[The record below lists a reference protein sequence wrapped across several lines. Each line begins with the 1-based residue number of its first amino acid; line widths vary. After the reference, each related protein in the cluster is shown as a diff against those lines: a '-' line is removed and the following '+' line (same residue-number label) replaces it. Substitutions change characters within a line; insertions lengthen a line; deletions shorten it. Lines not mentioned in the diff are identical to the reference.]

1 MSSPATGSTP
11 PSRPGGPAPPAD
23 PAAFRSAVVKSR
35 LLTRSQLDATLAG
48 LPFAGGRSARAVAD
62 HLVAAG
68 HLTEYQADK
77 LLAGQHHGLV
87 VGPYQVLA
95 PLGRGGMATVYLAR
109 PHDANPDPGTL
120 VALKVLPP
128 QRASEER
135 ELARFRREMDLGRGL
150 EHPQIART
158 LDSGEAGGVHYIAME
173 YVPGRT
179 LRQVVA
185 ADGPVPVPAAARVFA
200 DVAVGL
206 SHLHGRG
213 LIHRDLKPSNV
224 MVLPDGRAKL
234 LDLGLALRVD
244 EDLPD
249 DPAVVGGRGYI
260 LGTMDYIAPEQAV
273 DATDVGPR
281 ADLYALGCSLYFALT
296 GLPPF
301 PGGSSKQKLRWHR
314 TEDPP
319 PVDQLNPAIPGEFA
333 RLVDRL
339 MAKRPADRP
348 NSAGVVRELLRPW
361 CDDPAAPEPEP
372 TPTPAEEPL
381 PLEDAE
387 PATQPAAGPP
397 VVLPLGPVPAAAV
410 GLLAVLI
417 AFVLGVLVGLVGQ
430 LF

>member
-1 MSSPATGSTP
+1 MTTPRTGPTP
-11 PSRPGGPAPPAD
+11 PSRPGADPPAPAPAD
-23 PAAFRSAVVKSR
+23 FLAAVVKSR
-35 LLTRSQLDATLAG
+35 LLTRQRLDAAVAG

-68 HLTEYQADK
+68 ELTGYQAEK
-77 LLAGQHHGLV
+77 LLAGRWQGLV
-87 VGPYQVLA
+87 VGPYRVLA
-95 PLGRGGMATVYLAR
+95 PLGRGGMAAVYLAR
-109 PHDANPDPGTL
+109 REGAAGEQA

-128 QRASEER
+128 QRAKEER
-135 ELARFRREMDLGRGL
+135 ALARFRREMDLGRDL
-150 EHPQIART
+150 VHPHVART
-158 LDSGEAGGVHYIAME
+158 LDAGEADGVHYIVME

-179 LRQVVA
+179 LKQVVTEA
-185 ADGPVPVPAAARVFA
+185 GPLPVPAAARVFA
-200 DVAVGL
+200 DAAAGL
-206 SHLHGRG
+206 SHLHARG
-213 LIHRDLKPSNV
+213 LIHRDLKPSNL
-224 MVLPDGRAKL
+224 MVRPDGRAML

-301 PGGSSKQKLRWHR
+301 PGGDSKQKLRWHR

-319 PVDQLNPAIPGEFA
+319 PVDHLNPAVPGAFA

-348 NSAGVVRELLRPW
+348 NSAGVVRELLLPW
-361 CDDPAAPEPEP
+361 AAEPEPEP
-372 TPTPAEEPL
+372 VPAPAAEPL
-381 PLEDAE
+381 SLDDAD
-387 PATQPAAGPP
+387 PAAEVADPDGPP
-397 VVLPLGPVPAAAV
+397 VVLPLGPVGAAAA
-410 GLLAVLI
+410 GLLAVLV
-417 AFVLGVLVGLVGQ
+417 AFLFGVLVGLLGR
-430 LF
+430 L